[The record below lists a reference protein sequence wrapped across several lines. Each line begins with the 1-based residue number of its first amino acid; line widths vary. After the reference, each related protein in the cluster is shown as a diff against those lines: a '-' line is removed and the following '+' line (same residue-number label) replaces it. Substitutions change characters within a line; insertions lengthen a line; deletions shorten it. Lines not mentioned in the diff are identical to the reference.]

1 MGLFEK
7 QMAIVGLLARMS
19 DEFNR
24 LISVNTSLFQLS
36 MLVSDLQKL
45 GAEYG
50 DSLWETQSHHEY
62 DFKITKA

>member
-1 MGLFEK
+1 MSFFEK
-7 QMAIVGLLARMS
+7 QMATVGLLARMS

-50 DSLWETQSHHEY
+50 DSL
-62 DFKITKA
+62 